1 MTTKQQQK
9 ERETAVIRAPQDGSE
24 VGVVALAGPEDVRAA
39 LDANVAAARACRE
52 MPAYARAATL
62 RKVADGLE
70 TGRAE
75 FARTL
80 ALEAGKP
87 IAQAKT
93 EIDRA
98 IAVFRDGAEEA
109 TRIGGEVLP
118 ADVVPSGTGRIAIT
132 RRFPLSPIAAI
143 TPFNFP
149 VLLAAHKI
157 APAMACGATITLKP
171 PPQDPLTSLRL
182 FDLVQASGY
191 PDGAANVVPCH
202 VEVAQILIEDPRVRL
217 ITFTG
222 SAKAGWAIRA
232 KAGTKRVALELGGN
246 AAVIVEPDADLTW
259 AAARC
264 AIGGFTYAGQS
275 CISTQ
280 RILVQERVSQTF
292 LDLLLDKVKHLKVGD
307 VLDEHTDV
315 GPMISLEAAERVE
328 RWIAEAVAA
337 GARVELGGKRNG
349 VFLQPTVLTHT
360 SAAMKVNCEE
370 VFAPLVTV
378 TPYRSVDE
386 AIEWANA
393 SPYGLQA
400 GVFTTNLQTMFRL
413 HAELDVGAVNGN
425 DIPGFRVDR
434 LPYGGAKA
442 SGLGREGVRYAI
454 EEMTERRVLT
464 LKLD

>member
-1 MTTKQQQK
+1 MTTRQKGK
-9 ERETAVIRAPQDGSE
+9 ERETSVIRAPHDGSE
-24 VGVVALAGPEDVRAA
+24 VGVVSLAGPEEVRVA
-39 LDANVAAARACRE
+39 LDANVAATTACRAL
-52 MPAYARAATL
+52 PAYQRAAAL
-62 RKVADGLE
+62 HKVAEVLV
-70 TGRAE
+70 AE
-75 FARTL
+75 RGDLARTL

-87 IAQAKT
+87 ITQART
-93 EIDRA
+93 ELDRA
-98 IAVFRDGAEEA
+98 IAVFKDAAEEA
-109 TRIGGEVLP
+109 TRISGEMLP
-118 ADVVPSGTGRIAIT
+118 ADSVPAGAGRIAIT

-157 APAMACGATITLKP
+157 APAMACGATLTLKP
-171 PPQDPLTSLRL
+171 PPQDPLTTLRL
-182 FDLVQASGY
+182 AEIVRGSGY
-191 PDGAANVVPCH
+191 PAGGINVVPCH
-202 VEVAQILIEDPRVRL
+202 VEVAQLLIEDPRVRL

-246 AAVIVEPDADLTW
+246 AAVIVEPDADLAW

-280 RILVQERVSQTF
+280 RIFVHESVYTPF
-292 LDLLLDKVKHLKVGD
+292 LDAFVQRVRQLKVGD
-307 VLDEHTDV
+307 VLDEKTDV
-315 GPMISLEAAERVE
+315 GPLISADAAERVE
-328 RWIAEAVAA
+328 RWIGEAKAA
-337 GARVELGGKRNG
+337 GAQVALGGKRTAQ
-349 VFLQPTVLTHT
+349 FLEPTVLLHT
-360 SAAMKVNCEE
+360 SPEMKVNCEE

-378 TPYRSVDE
+378 TPYVKLDD
-386 AIEWANA
+386 AIAAANA

-400 GVFTTNLQTMFRL
+400 GVFTTNLKTMFRL

-454 EEMTERRVLT
+454 EEMTELRVLT

>member
-1 MTTKQQQK
+1 MII
-9 ERETAVIRAPQDGSE
+9 TAPYDSSE
-24 VGVVALAGPEDVRAA
+24 VGVVTLAGPAEVRAA
-39 LDANVAAARACRE
+39 LDANVAAARACRT
-52 MPAYARAATL
+52 MPAYERAAAL
-62 RKVADGLE
+62 RKVADGLA
-70 TGRAE
+70 AE
-75 FARTL
+75 RDDLARTL

-87 IAQAKT
+87 IAQARL
-93 EIDRA
+93 ELDRA
-98 IAVFRDGAEEA
+98 VFVFRDAAEKA
-109 TRIGGEVLP
+109 TRISGEMLP
-118 ADVVPSGTGRIAIT
+118 ADSVPAGAGRIAIT

-157 APAMACGATITLKP
+157 APAMACGATLTLKP
-171 PPQDPLTSLRL
+171 PPQDPLTTLRL
-182 FDLVQASGY
+182 AELVMASGY
-191 PDGAANVVPCH
+191 PAGGINVVPCH

-246 AAVIVEPDADLTW
+246 AAVIVEPDADLKW

-264 AIGGFTYAGQS
+264 ALGGFTYAGQS

-280 RILVQERVSQTF
+280 RIFVHDSVYTQF
-292 LDLLLDKVKHLKVGD
+292 LDVFVQRVRQLKVGD
-307 VLDEHTDV
+307 VLDEKTDV

-328 RWIAEAVAA
+328 RWIGEAKA
-337 GARVELGGKRNG
+337 GGAQIALGGKRTAQ
-349 VFLQPTVLTHT
+349 LLEPTVLVHT
-360 SAAMKVNCEE
+360 SPEMKVNCEE

-378 TPYRSVDE
+378 TPYGKLEE
-386 AIEWANA
+386 AIAAANA

-400 GVFTTNLQTMFRL
+400 GVFTTNIQTMFRL

-454 EEMTERRVLT
+454 EEMTELRVLT